1 MERNDS
7 SASNPWGAEPSYVE
21 RIASFHSER
30 DAAYDQQMDDVLAS
44 PPKTSTS
51 DLEIA
56 PPTSSGG
63 NLTNGTAH
71 DDIHVPEQEDV
82 EEDDDDKFVYDG
94 VDTAAANYT
103 SIPDDSTVS
112 GEMSSDTYS
121 AKLKDILGS
130 DDGRRCRASIAHSPA
145 DSSTDVPAHSSL
157 ASPSSPTTQKAP
169 TLQAD
174 ADAASNTTPRHA
186 EGAPSDDGSS
196 FRYPHPLP
204 NDVSFD
210 TRSATSLQHQSHPRQ
225 RLPSQP
231 SSSRIFTPRS
241 TSGTGLSLL
250 RQSNTMTSAST
261 PQRPIA
267 YPSLSRLRA
276 SVGRAASASLALPRH
291 LQIESAGSSGDIPG
305 TPSSSTSPRK
315 PRSPLPYEFTQNGL
329 TAAAA
334 AAAHSSKHDDASR
347 SNVAESFTTQ
357 RSRQSSFS
365 TSVSGSI
372 VGQNKRRRPR
382 ASFPYGG
389 PLNGATT
396 SAQSATSLLSDPVSS
411 SFSAHRQSLAQNL
424 VLGGGADDASETS
437 QHALKETLSNERN
450 ELSRDFVK
458 WSALRRVIA
467 NAKSS
472 PDAAQP
478 VPTVLAV
485 AGGLIAVGTQG
496 GKTIVCDFAQ
506 EPIASCGH
514 DARGHG
520 DAVTALAFSS
530 DHSFLGVGHAS
541 GNIFLYDLANP
552 GRTARHVPPV
562 PLSSVKSGKKEG
574 HLSGSAIVHIGFIGL
589 RHTAIVTADNKGLAF
604 YHALG
609 KILGVSS
616 NDTLRLLGKYPQ
628 YEHEDEL
635 GLGDGKKR
643 NTIFQLSPLPLG
655 PRPHAADESTFV
667 AMITPSKLVLVGLKP
682 SPRTWYRKV
691 SRTQPAEK
699 ANGIA
704 MTEPSAPQP
713 GCLAWYPAST
723 EADGKR
729 RRQTNPI
736 LAFSFGPT
744 LHLVRLKVR
753 RVVQLPDPRAARSA
767 NGVAPSPEVEE
778 VDPVEL
784 TGEDGIEEPDGIIA
798 LQWFSPDLLMLT
810 TKSGLAL
817 FDCRAGK
824 VTERMRGG
832 SASAI
837 LAKTVEQRY
846 YDTVLLGKPYDPHAE
861 PQDDAV
867 ETEEIHDTRSWALNH
882 SIRISKGR
890 SFFLTQ
896 SDLVV
901 GTLLSWADRLLL
913 YVAQGDFLSA
923 IQLATLYHQGKS
935 LGSAV
940 GLPSDPAERTLVV
953 ADKLRE
959 LMSASAD
966 YAFSPDR
973 LTDSTHVT
981 PDGRGVDR
989 TSLFQGLA
997 RVCARACL
1005 SLNDLDFLFDTL
1017 YDKYEDNGIEAIFVG
1032 QMEDFIVS
1040 GELRSLPIP
1049 VVQRLVAFR
1058 RDRQEYSQAERIIWH
1073 VDPKSLDLDQALSL
1087 CLDRRLYDALIYVFN
1102 AALQDYVSPIIE
1114 LLHPLRRAIGRWQ
1127 KVSMAES
1134 NQANEDP
1141 YAHIRVSDAA
1151 DQQEMEAVPDWEL
1164 EERDI
1169 EDGYR
1174 IFSYLS
1180 VILTGNKYPSQEP
1193 FEQEEQASKA
1203 KSSIYSFV
1211 FSGGCTLWPPGP
1223 GGKLVLYGLDDKARS
1238 SQERDEAS
1246 EEDQDGE
1253 REPIYPYLRL
1263 LLEFDAEAFLDA
1275 LDLAFEDGF
1284 LDDEDVVGKR
1294 ISRQLIV
1301 DILLELT
1308 SPQSSSVSNSDL
1320 AHPNMSSERASAG
1333 RRSECSRSPELPLVA
1348 RIFAHIF
1355 VARNAPKYPQFI
1367 RLSQHNVD
1375 LLLRSLALPVS
1386 SHSED
1391 TKVIE
1396 STHEDRELAAECL
1409 LSHYKP
1415 RFDDDWLDTFERAS
1429 FHRILRSAFRQEKK
1443 WDRLLA
1449 MYLREH
1455 LQTDFSYPADRDDEE
1470 EAKTPGGNAF
1480 AHFEETLFNAARRD
1494 TPDRHELQVRL
1505 HEQLAD
1511 HVIDLLDLDPL
1522 KTAGLMDR
1530 FFPNQHEKVL
1540 QRLAQV
1546 DEKRLLLYLQ
1556 CFFEPLQVSKE
1567 DASRPANL
1575 NSADTAD
1582 AELGWTTAVARQDI
1596 TATSYNADVGRADPE
1611 HLPRKEREA
1620 YLDLL
1625 CRYDP
1630 EAVVRNLDAK
1640 GASYFDLERLVQEYR
1655 SVEAAID
1662 GSRVAANSDA
1672 VLWALDRLGRSKEA
1686 FEELDAACARTAD
1699 SLVYVASSESVGR
1712 DSASTVADEL
1722 LGDVR
1727 RCVNVAVRLCIER
1740 ANAFGGA
1747 HESDDEDDATPKTRQ
1762 RKGEHL
1768 DTDEVWYRLLRSLV
1782 RLVHDVAHLGAAAS
1796 EASNE
1801 IIPRRPKQLLNG
1813 VREIVQDTLSDL
1825 ISSTA
1830 AEAVSFPAL
1839 FRRLTGSDSDAKSTS
1854 NSKASGTTR
1863 DQGGAAEYYA
1873 EIRSVLD
1880 GMLSAYH
1887 LRSELLAITNK
1898 LFDRDTFHQFRQLH
1912 AQRKHGW
1919 RPADGASAQCAGCGI
1934 LLIGPKRGINAASVV
1949 SANGQDAA
1957 IPSLS
1962 SDAGKDAETVD
1973 VRRKAFAQSR
1983 NASFSSAAGSRRAS
1997 ATQLTSMLTPS
2008 PSLLQ
2013 THHRRA
2019 KSPYDEKAAPLA
2031 SPRIDK
2037 GKGVVRSA
2045 SSEFTWLN
2053 GDKATSSS
2061 AGGRHASVSGE
2072 GGGGGELSEVDGYF
2086 AAEFMERCPSWPVQ
2100 PNGSGSGAAMKRSNS
2115 SASSVGFSLRIND
2128 GPERRGSID
2137 AVVQDEVG
2145 NRDEAEDGDG
2155 TMTPRHFGRAVAEQ
2169 GASAGGIP
2177 SDGFTVNEGD
2187 SLSEVLRGEAQ
2198 EEGGKDGERIVVQKT
2213 GLVFH
2218 ESCWRLWHPENF

>member
-7 SASNPWGAEPSYVE
+7 SDSNPWGAEPSYAQ
-21 RIASFHSER
+21 RLSSYHAQQHAS
-30 DAAYDQQMDDVLAS
+30 YDQQMNDVLES
-44 PPKTSTS
+44 PKKSSSNELHRTPSISLDANTSNG
-51 DLEIA
+51 IA
-56 PPTSSGG
+56 R
-63 NLTNGTAH
+63 NGSRVQH
-71 DDIHVPEQEDV
+71 PDDDA
-82 EEDDDDKFVYDG
+82 DDDDDQFVYEG
-94 VDTAAANYT
+94 IDTAAAPST
-103 SIPDDSTVS
+103 STPDDSTVS

-130 DDGRRCRASIAHSPA
+130 DDEDDEDHVQNDAAPA
-145 DSSTDVPAHSSL
+145 AIDTDVPAHSSI
-157 ASPSSPTTQKAP
+157 ASPSSPNTQRAP
-169 TLQAD
+169 TLHAD
-174 ADAASNTTPRHA
+174 ADAASNVTPRHA
-186 EGAPSDDGSS
+186 QAAPSDDGSS
-196 FRYPHPLP
+196 SRYPHPLP

-210 TRSATSLQHQSHPRQ
+210 TRSASSLQHHPHSRQ

-261 PQRPIA
+261 PQRPVA

-276 SVGRAASASLALPRH
+276 SVGRAASLSLAVPKH
-291 LQIESAGSSGDIPG
+291 LHIESGASSADLPGS
-305 TPSSSTSPRK
+305 PSSSTSPK
-315 PRSPLPYEFTQNGL
+315 KARSPLPFEFTANGL
-329 TAAAA
+329 AA
-334 AAAHSSKHDDASR
+334 AAAHSSKDDDASR
-347 SNVAESFTTQ
+347 SAIAESFITQ

-372 VGQNKRRRPR
+372 VGHNKRRRPR

-389 PLNGATT
+389 TLNGAALPP
-396 SAQSATSLLSDPVSS
+396 AQSATSLLSDPASS
-411 SFSAHRQSLAQNL
+411 SFSAHRQGLSQIV
-424 VLGGGADDASETS
+424 VLGGGGTDDNSDDMAS
-437 QHALKETLSNERN
+437 QHTLKETLSNERN

-458 WSALRRVIA
+458 WSALRRIIA
-467 NAKSS
+467 NSS
-472 PDAAQP
+472 ANPDASQP
-478 VPTVLAV
+478 IPTVLAV

-496 GKTIVCDFAQ
+496 GKTSVCDFAQ

-514 DARGHG
+514 DGRGLG

-552 GRTARHVPPV
+552 GRAARHVPPV

-589 RHTAIVTADNKGLAF
+589 RHTAIVTADSKGLAF

-635 GLGDGKKR
+635 GLGDAKKR

-655 PRPHAADESTFV
+655 PRPHAADETTFV
-667 AMITPSKLVLVGLKP
+667 AMITPTKMVLVGLKP

-691 SRTQPAEK
+691 NRAQAAEK
-699 ANGIA
+699 ESVVALA
-704 MTEPSAPQP
+704 EEQPVQEP
-713 GCLAWYPAST
+713 GCIAWYPAST
-723 EADGKR
+723 ETDGKR

-736 LAFSFGPT
+736 LAFSFGST

-753 RVVQLPDPRAARSA
+753 RMEQRPDPRATRGSNAAAAS
-767 NGVAPSPEVEE
+767 VTVEE

-784 TGEDGIEEPDGIIA
+784 TGEDGIEEPDRIVA

-846 YDTVLLGKPYDPHAE
+846 YDAVLVGKPYDPHVE
-861 PQDDAV
+861 PQDDPTDA
-867 ETEEIHDTRSWALNH
+867 RSWAINH

-890 SFFLTQ
+890 SFFLTK

-913 YVAQGDFLSA
+913 YVTQGDFLSA
-923 IQLATLYHQGKS
+923 IELATLYHQGKF

-940 GLPSDPAERTLVV
+940 GLPSDPTERTLIV

-959 LMSASAD
+959 LMSASAE

-1005 SLNDLDFLFDTL
+1005 SLDDLDFLFGTL

-1058 RDRQEYSQAERIIWH
+1058 RDRQEYAQAERIIWH

-1087 CLDRRLYDALIYVFN
+1087 CLDRRLYDALTYVFN

-1114 LLHPLRRAIGRWQ
+1114 LLHPLRRAIGRRQ
-1127 KVSMAES
+1127 RLQQQSSKPGSEDAS
-1134 NQANEDP
+1134 EDP
-1141 YAHIRVSDAA
+1141 YAHIRVSEPTGQQGADAA
-1151 DQQEMEAVPDWEL
+1151 PDWDL
-1164 EERDI
+1164 EERDL

-1180 VILTGNKYPSQEP
+1180 VILTGCKYPSQEP
-1193 FEQEEQASKA
+1193 FEEDEQASKA

-1223 GGKLVLYGLDDKARS
+1223 GGRLVLYGLDDNAS
-1238 SQERDEAS
+1238 SGSARDEGS
-1246 EEDQDGE
+1246 KDDPDGE
-1253 REPIYPYLRL
+1253 HEPIYPYLRL

-1308 SPQSSSVSNSDL
+1308 SAQSSGRSSSDL
-1320 AHPNMSSERASAG
+1320 AHLCAVNDAV
-1333 RRSECSRSPELPLVA
+1333 RRVQDARSPELPLVA

-1367 RLSQHNVD
+1367 RLSQQNVD
-1375 LLLRSLALPVS
+1375 LLLRSLALPAS
-1386 SHSED
+1386 SHPDDAEA
-1391 TKVIE
+1391 IE
-1396 STHEDRELAAECL
+1396 STNEDRELAVECL

-1415 RFDDDWLDTFERAS
+1415 RFDDGWLDTFERAS
-1429 FHRILRSAFRQEKK
+1429 FFRILRSAFRQEKK
-1443 WDRLLA
+1443 WDRLLG

-1455 LQTDFSYPADRDDEE
+1455 LQTDPSFPVDSDDQDL
-1470 EAKTPGGNAF
+1470 AQTPGGDAF
-1480 AHFEETLFNAARRD
+1480 AHFGETLFNAARKD
-1494 TPDRHELQVRL
+1494 TPEREKLQTRL

-1511 HVIDLLDLDPL
+1511 HIIDLLDLDPL

-1530 FFPNQHEKVL
+1530 FFPAQHERVL
-1540 QRLAQV
+1540 QRLAQL

-1556 CFFEPLQVSKE
+1556 CFFEPLQVSQDSATHSAPSHAADLS
-1567 DASRPANL
+1567 DADL
-1575 NSADTAD
+1575 D
-1582 AELGWTTAVARQDI
+1582 WTTTIAQKDSSRM
-1596 TATSYNADVGRADPE
+1596 TYNADVGRADPE

-1630 EAVVRNLDAK
+1630 AAVVRNLDAK
-1640 GASYFDLERLVQEYR
+1640 DASYYDLERLVQHCR
-1655 SVEAAID
+1655 SSEAAID
-1662 GSRVAANSDA
+1662 GSRVATNSDA

-1686 FEELDAACARTAD
+1686 FEELDTACARTAD
-1699 SLVYVASSESVGR
+1699 SLVYVASS
-1712 DSASTVADEL
+1712 DDPASADAGEL

-1740 ANAFGGA
+1740 ANAFGGVD
-1747 HESDDEDDATPKTRQ
+1747 ESDDEESGV
-1762 RKGEHL
+1762 RKAGRRKAEHV

-1782 RLVHDVAHLGAAAS
+1782 RLVHDVAHLGAASSTLAD
-1796 EASNE
+1796 A
-1801 IIPRRPKQLLNG
+1801 RRPKQMLDG
-1813 VREIVQDTLSDL
+1813 VRDIVQDTLSDL

-1839 FRRLTGSDSDAKSTS
+1839 FRRLTGSDGDAA
-1854 NSKASGTTR
+1854 SKEGGAKE
-1863 DQGGAAEYYA
+1863 QGGAAEYYA

-1898 LFDRDTFHQFRQLH
+1898 LFDRDTFHQFRRLH

-1919 RPADGASAQCAGCGI
+1919 RPAGGASAQCAGCGV
-1934 LLIGPKRGINAASVV
+1934 LLIGPRRGTAAAAFAGGNGE
-1949 SANGQDAA
+1949 SAEMLVAS
-1957 IPSLS
+1957 PE
-1962 SDAGKDAETVD
+1962 AGKEAEAD
-1973 VRRKAFAQSR
+1973 DLRRKAFQQSR
-1983 NASFSSAAGSRRAS
+1983 NASFSSAPASRRAS
-1997 ATQLTSMLTPS
+1997 VTQLSTMLTPG
-2008 PSLLQ
+2008 SLLQ
-2013 THHRRA
+2013 NHHRRA

-2045 SSEFTWLN
+2045 SSEFSRAN
-2053 GDKATSSS
+2053 GDKVGSGSSSS
-2061 AGGRHASVSGE
+2061 ASRRYASEGGE
-2072 GGGGGELSEVDGYF
+2072 GAEWSEVDGYF
-2086 AAEFMERCPSWPVQ
+2086 ASEAMDRRPSWPA
-2100 PNGSGSGAAMKRSNS
+2100 GSGGAVMARSNS
-2115 SASSVGFSLRIND
+2115 SASSIGITLRIND
-2128 GPERRGSID
+2128 GPERRGSF
-2137 AVVQDEVG
+2137 ETEG
-2145 NRDEAEDGDG
+2145 EHERGEEAEDGDG
-2155 TMTPRHFGRAVAEQ
+2155 TLTPRHFGQTVAEEQMGSGETGRVLGEGVAPFDVGQ
-2169 GASAGGIP
+2169 GGADAGM
-2177 SDGFTVNEGD
+2177 
-2187 SLSEVLRGEAQ
+2187 REA
-2198 EEGGKDGERIVVQKT
+2198 ERIVVQKT
-2213 GLVFH
+2213 GLVYH
-2218 ESCWRLWHPENF
+2218 ESCWKLRHPEL

>member
-7 SASNPWGAEPSYVE
+7 SDSNPWGAEPSYAQ
-21 RIASFHSER
+21 RLSSYHSEQ
-30 DAAYDQQMDDVLAS
+30 DASYDQQMNDVLVS
-44 PPKTSTS
+44 PKKSSSNELSS
-51 DLEIA
+51 DA
-56 PPTSSGG
+56 NT
-63 NLTNGTAH
+63 TNGIAH
-71 DDIHVPEQEDV
+71 NGSHIEHED
-82 EEDDDDKFVYDG
+82 EDDDDDDDQFVYDG
-94 VDTAAANYT
+94 IDTAAAPST
-103 SIPDDSTVS
+103 STPDDSTVS

-130 DDGRRCRASIAHSPA
+130 DDEDDHNDQQGALVAGITTH
-145 DSSTDVPAHSSL
+145 VPARSSI
-157 ASPSSPTTQKAP
+157 ASPSSPNTQRGP

-174 ADAASNTTPRHA
+174 TDAASSMTPRHVEA
-186 EGAPSDDGSS
+186 APSDDGSS

-204 NDVSFD
+204 HDVSFD
-210 TRSATSLQHQSHPRQ
+210 TRSASSLQHRPRSRQ
-225 RLPSQP
+225 RLQSQP

-261 PQRPIA
+261 PQRPVA

-276 SVGRAASASLALPRH
+276 SVGKAASVSLALPKH
-291 LQIESAGSSGDIPG
+291 LQMESGASSSDPPGS
-305 TPSSSTSPRK
+305 PSSSTSPRK
-315 PRSPLPYEFTQNGL
+315 ARSPLPFEFTANGL
-329 TAAAA
+329 AAAA
-334 AAAHSSKHDDASR
+334 AAAHSSKDDDASR
-347 SNVAESFTTQ
+347 SAVAESFITQ

-365 TSVSGSI
+365 TSVSGSV
-372 VGQNKRRRPR
+372 VGHNKRHRPR

-389 PLNGATT
+389 TLNGAPLPP
-396 SAQSATSLLSDPVSS
+396 APSATSFLSDPASS
-411 SFSAHRQSLAQNL
+411 SFSAHRLGLNQNA
-424 VLGGGADDASETS
+424 VLGGGGTDDNSDSLAS
-437 QHALKETLSNERN
+437 QHALRETLSNERN

-458 WSALRRVIA
+458 WSALRRIIA
-467 NAKSS
+467 NSNSS

-485 AGGLIAVGTQG
+485 AGGLIAVGTRG
-496 GKTIVCDFAQ
+496 GKTSVCDFAQ

-514 DARGHG
+514 DGRGHG

-552 GRTARHVPPV
+552 GRAARHVPPV
-562 PLSSVKSGKKEG
+562 PLSSVKAGKKEG

-635 GLGDGKKR
+635 GLGDAKKR

-655 PRPHAADESTFV
+655 PRPHAADETTFI
-667 AMITPSKLVLVGLKP
+667 AMITPTKMVLVGLKP

-691 SRTQPAEK
+691 NRAQPAEK
-699 ANGIA
+699 ESMVA
-704 MTEPSAPQP
+704 MTGEQSIPEP

-723 EADGKR
+723 ESDGKR

-736 LAFSFGPT
+736 LAFSFGST

-753 RVVQLPDPRAARSA
+753 KVDQRPDPRAVRSA
-767 NGVAPSPEVEE
+767 NGAGPSVTVEE

-784 TGEDGIEEPDGIIA
+784 TGEDGIEEPDRIVA

-824 VTERMRGG
+824 VTERMRAG
-832 SASAI
+832 SAAAI
-837 LAKTVEQRY
+837 LAQTVEQRY
-846 YDTVLLGKPYDPHAE
+846 YDAVLLGKPYDPHAE
-861 PQDDAV
+861 SQDNPTDSL
-867 ETEEIHDTRSWALNH
+867 ETQADRSWAVNH
-882 SIRISKGR
+882 SIRISKGH
-890 SFFLTQ
+890 SFFLTK

-913 YVAQGDFLSA
+913 YVTQGDFLSA
-923 IQLATLYHQGKS
+923 IELATLYHQGKFF
-935 LGSAV
+935 GSAV
-940 GLPSDPAERTLVV
+940 GLPSDPTERTLIV

-959 LMSASAD
+959 LMSASAE

-1005 SLNDLDFLFDTL
+1005 SLDDLDFLFGTL

-1040 GELRSLPIP
+1040 GELGSLPIP
-1049 VVQRLVAFR
+1049 VVQRLIAFR
-1058 RDRQEYSQAERIIWH
+1058 RDRQEYAQAERIIWH

-1127 KVSMAES
+1127 RMQQHSGKADSQDAT
-1134 NQANEDP
+1134 EDP
-1141 YAHIRVSDAA
+1141 YAHIRVSEAA
-1151 DQQEMEAVPDWEL
+1151 DQQESDTTPDWDL
-1164 EERDI
+1164 EEQDL

-1174 IFSYLS
+1174 VFSYLS
-1180 VILTGNKYPSQEP
+1180 VILTGCKYPSQEP
-1193 FEQEEQASKA
+1193 FEEDEQASKA

-1223 GGKLVLYGLDDKARS
+1223 GGKLVLYGLDDNAS
-1238 SQERDEAS
+1238 TGQARDEGS
-1246 EEDQDGE
+1246 KEDQDGE
-1253 REPIYPYLRL
+1253 HEPIYPYLRL

-1308 SPQSSSVSNSDL
+1308 STQRSERSSSDL
-1320 AHPNMSSERASAG
+1320 ALLGTASDELSTI
-1333 RRSECSRSPELPLVA
+1333 RRVQNANSPELPLVA

-1367 RLSQHNVD
+1367 RLSQQNVD

-1386 SHSED
+1386 SHPED
-1391 TKVIE
+1391 LEAID

-1415 RFDDDWLDTFERAS
+1415 RFDEGWLDTFERAS

-1443 WDRLLA
+1443 WDRLLG

-1455 LQTDFSYPADRDDEE
+1455 LQADVSYPAEGDDQEL
-1470 EAKTPGGNAF
+1470 AKTPGGDAF
-1480 AHFEETLFNAARRD
+1480 AHFEETLFNAARKD
-1494 TPDRHELQVRL
+1494 TPERDILQTRL

-1511 HVIDLLDLDPL
+1511 HIIDLLDLDPL
-1522 KTAGLMDR
+1522 KTAGLIDR
-1530 FFPNQHEKVL
+1530 FFPTQHEKVL
-1540 QRLAQV
+1540 QRLAQL

-1556 CFFEPLQVSKE
+1556 CFFEPLQVSQE
-1567 DASRPANL
+1567 TTSRSTPSRPADL
-1575 NSADTAD
+1575 AD
-1582 AELGWTTAVARQDI
+1582 ADLDW
-1596 TATSYNADVGRADPE
+1596 TATISREDATRGTYNADIGRANPE

-1630 EAVVRNLDAK
+1630 AAVVRNLDAK
-1640 GASYFDLERLVQEYR
+1640 DASYFDLERLVQHCR
-1655 SVEAAID
+1655 TSEAAID
-1662 GSRVAANSDA
+1662 GSRVATSSDA

-1686 FEELDAACARTAD
+1686 FEELDSACARTAD
-1699 SLVYVASSESVGR
+1699 SLVYVASS
-1712 DSASTVADEL
+1712 DDAASTDASEL
-1722 LGDVR
+1722 LGDVK

-1740 ANAFGGA
+1740 ANAFGGVD
-1747 HESDDEDDATPKTRQ
+1747 ESDDEDVGV
-1762 RKGEHL
+1762 RKVGRKAEHV

-1782 RLVHDVAHLGAAAS
+1782 RLVHDVARLGAAS
-1796 EASNE
+1796 SSTDEINE
-1801 IIPRRPKQLLNG
+1801 NDTTSRRPKQMLDG
-1813 VREIVQDTLSDL
+1813 VRDIVQDTLSDL

-1839 FRRLTGSDSDAKSTS
+1839 FRRLTGSDSDAKAT
-1854 NSKASGTTR
+1854 NAKEP
-1863 DQGGAAEYYA
+1863 GGVAKYYA

-1887 LRSELLAITNK
+1887 LRSELLAITYK
-1898 LFDRDTFHQFRQLH
+1898 LFDRDTFHQFRRLH
-1912 AQRKHGW
+1912 SQRKHGW
-1919 RPADGASAQCAGCGI
+1919 RPAGGASAQCAGCGVM
-1934 LLIGPKRGINAASVV
+1934 LIGPRRGTTAATTAEMSV
-1949 SANGQDAA
+1949 D
-1957 IPSLS
+1957 SL
-1962 SDAGKDAETVD
+1962 DAGKEAEAD
-1973 VRRKAFAQSR
+1973 DIRRKAFQQSR
-1983 NASFSSAAGSRRAS
+1983 NASFSSAPGSRRAS
-1997 ATQLTSMLTPS
+1997 VTQLSSMLTPG
-2008 PSLLQ
+2008 SLLQ
-2013 THHRRA
+2013 NHHRRA

-2045 SSEFTWLN
+2045 SSEFSRLN
-2053 GDKATSSS
+2053 GDKASSNS
-2061 AGGRHASVSGE
+2061 RRHASE
-2072 GGGGGELSEVDGYF
+2072 GGELSEVDGYF
-2086 AAEFMERCPSWPVQ
+2086 ASEFADRRPSWSGLA
-2100 PNGSGSGAAMKRSNS
+2100 NGSSGRAGMARSNS
-2115 SASSVGFSLRIND
+2115 SASSVGISLRIND
-2128 GPERRGSID
+2128 GPERKNLFDTD
-2137 AVVQDEVG
+2137 ADEQG
-2145 NRDEAEDGDG
+2145 HLGMDEAEDGDG
-2155 TMTPRHFGRAVAEQ
+2155 TLTPRHFGQSAE
-2169 GASAGGIP
+2169 
-2177 SDGFTVNEGD
+2177 EGD
-2187 SLSEVLRGEAQ
+2187 SSASKEGVSPFDLAQGEA
-2198 EEGGKDGERIVVQKT
+2198 EAESKEAERIVVQKT
-2213 GLVFH
+2213 GLVYH
-2218 ESCWRLWHPENF
+2218 ESCWKLRRPEQSL